1 MSRQGS
7 LRVPVFV
14 THRKEAGFR
23 LRCLFLPEIE
33 ATAVRYE
40 AALNK
45 LRQAVV
51 RHFQGTR
58 SSRTTLDERLWLGFA
73 PELRFELV
81 PLGFDSGRRWVEGAF
96 AAAHFSVA
104 GRRYAC
110 LPQLDGMV
118 ADLGES
124 QLDKAQRTERLVA
137 ALQAWFRDKRKD
149 LGDAFDPQRYLAA
162 PNDELGELELSL
174 HLAHGPFPFE
184 SDHDRR
190 SALRDD
196 GIGDGPSEMARA
208 ALDLNDLYPD
218 ALTRAI
224 LRDDMVEELG
234 RAIYRTGSGS
244 SSGDGGAGAI
254 VLVGPRGAGKTA
266 LVHGALRRYIDSETG
281 RDRERLQKTWHLDP
295 MRVISGMSVI
305 GQWQRRMAVLL
316 QHLQFRL
323 RDEFRIAKPDHL
335 YCDNL
340 VALLSIGKSAQN
352 TLTLADVLRPL
363 LEKRAFTMI
372 GEATP
377 EAWQKVQQR
386 DRRFADLFRV
396 IRVEPPPRATAIRI
410 VNWHRAELEQQHA
423 CRIGAGAVAELLKM
437 ERRFAADEVLPGS
450 AIRLLDRLAV
460 RHARGE
466 VGRAEVLAAYT
477 ATYHFREK
485 LFSRQVGLAPAEAA
499 AHFAARLIGQ
509 PEARAQ
515 LVDVVALVK
524 SGLAAPGKPLSS
536 LLFIGPTGV
545 GKSEA
550 AKLLADFLFEDE
562 GGLVRFDMNEYV
574 DGDAAGRL
582 IGDAHRPDGQLT
594 AAVRQRRAC
603 VLLLDEIEKA
613 HPSVHDL
620 LLQVLG
626 EGRLTDALGRT
637 TDFSQCVVVLT
648 SNLGAG
654 AASRHTGFVRQAADV
669 AHTYREAVERFFRP
683 EFLNRIDQVVGFTPL
698 SAQDIAA
705 IARLQ
710 LERVLARDGFV
721 RRLTFLNVSAEA
733 LDHLARLGHDEAL
746 GARALKR
753 GIERALTR
761 PIAHRLAASHSG
773 QPMLLDVAFDTALGD
788 GGLAT
793 RATLLDYARQ
803 RTVLLPEDTG
813 AAGYRQLAATA
824 DALQERLR
832 AQIDTGP
839 PEADA
844 LALRALQV
852 RLDPLREVLARR
864 SWDLSERR
872 AAPVRAVKQ
881 LPPRARD
888 WRFMG
893 RPMTDMLAAQ
903 HDIHELFEQLLAG
916 SQPLRGADAEL
927 VRWQLEID
935 QLARRADSLAR
946 HGIERVGLEIVP
958 LQTGAG
964 ELAVK
969 AAWADYAALIAQ
981 LDVHELASPRAGMRC
996 FEGVGLRDAFGG
1008 ECGLHL
1014 WYVGDDRPLPLAV
1027 RLLPMDGEDNE
1038 DSEDNDDSGTAPVLP
1053 TEIVRLRLEPA
1064 RPGDHRRLTDL
1075 RSGRVRKFNGPLS
1088 EDDWRLL
1095 LWDGRAAQD

>member
-1 MSRQGS
+1 MSGRGS
-7 LRVPVFV
+7 LRIPVFV
-14 THRKEAGFR
+14 THRKEAGYR
-23 LRCLFLPEIE
+23 LRCLFLPEID
-33 ATAVRYE
+33 ATAMRYE

-51 RHFQGTR
+51 HHFRGTR
-58 SSRTTLDERLWLGFA
+58 STRATLDERLWLGFA
-73 PELRFELV
+73 PDLRFELV

-96 AAAHFSVA
+96 AAAHFTV
-104 GRRYAC
+104 GERRYAC

-124 QLDKAQRTERLVA
+124 HLDKAQRTERLVA
-137 ALQAWFRDKRKD
+137 SIQAWFREQRKER
-149 LGDAFDPQRYLAA
+149 GDAFDPQRYLAA
-162 PNDELGELELSL
+162 PNDELGELEISM
-174 HLAHGPFPFE
+174 HLAQGRFPFE
-184 SDHDRR
+184 SEHDLRA
-190 SALRDD
+190 ALRDD
-196 GIGDGPSEMARA
+196 GIGDGPTEMARA
-208 ALDLNDLYPD
+208 AVDLNDLYPD
-218 ALTRAI
+218 ELTRAI
-224 LRDDMVEELG
+224 LRDDAIEELG
-234 RAIYRTGSGS
+234 RAIYRP
-244 SSGDGGAGAI
+244 DGGAGAI

-266 LVHGALRRYIDSETG
+266 LVHGALRQFMVSETG
-281 RDRERLQKTWHLDP
+281 RDRAKLQKIWHLDP

-323 RDEFRIAKPDHL
+323 RDDFRIFKPDHL

-340 VALLSIGKSAQN
+340 VALLAIGKSSQN

-396 IRVEPPPRATAIRI
+396 IRVEPPSREAAIRI
-410 VNWHRAELEQQHA
+410 VGWRRAELERQHE
-423 CRIGAGAVAELLKM
+423 CRIAAGAVAELLKM
-437 ERRFAADEVLPGS
+437 ERRFAADEVMPGS
-450 AIRLLDRLAV
+450 AIRVLDRLAV

-477 ATYHFREK
+477 AAYHFREK
-485 LFSRQVGLAPAEAA
+485 LFSRQIGLAPAEAA

-515 LVDVVALVK
+515 LVDVVALIK

-574 DGDAAGRL
+574 DGDATGRL
-582 IGDAHRPDGQLT
+582 IGDAYRPDGQLT

-654 AASRHTGFVRQAADV
+654 AASRHTGFVRQQANV

-698 SAQDIAA
+698 GADDIAA

-721 RRLTFLNVSAEA
+721 RRLTFLNVSAQA
-733 LDHLARLGHDEAL
+733 LDHLARLGHDETL

-753 GIERALTR
+753 GIERALTQ
-761 PIAHRLAASHSG
+761 PIAQRLAASHSG
-773 QPMLLDVAFDTALGD
+773 QPMLLDVAFGE
-788 GGLAT
+788 GGLTT
-793 RATLLDYARQ
+793 RATVLDYATR

-813 AAGYRQLAATA
+813 SAAGYQALAAVA
-824 DALQERLR
+824 DALHERLR
-832 AQIDTGP
+832 AQLDTAP
-839 PEADA
+839 VEAEA

-852 RLDPLREVLARR
+852 RLDPLREVLSRR

-872 AAPVRAVKQ
+872 VAPGRTVKQ
-881 LPPRARD
+881 SQPRPRE
-888 WRFMG
+888 WREASRQQALDDLMV
-893 RPMTDMLAAQ
+893 Q
-903 HDIHELFEQLLAG
+903 QDIREFFEQLFAG
-916 SQPLRGADAEL
+916 ALPVRGMDTEL

-935 QLARRADSLAR
+935 ELASRADSLGR
-946 HGIERVGLEIVP
+946 HGIERVAVEIMP

-964 ELAVK
+964 EAAVET
-969 AAWADYAALIAQ
+969 AWADYATLIAQ
-981 LDVHELASPRAGMRC
+981 LDLHELPSPRASVRC
-996 FEGVGLRDAFGG
+996 FEGIGLRDAFGG
-1008 ECGLHL
+1008 ECGIHL
-1014 WYVGDDRPLPLAV
+1014 WYAGDDRPLPLAV
-1027 RLLPMDGEDNE
+1027 RLLSAELA
-1038 DSEDNDDSGTAPVLP
+1038 APDAAPAPLP
-1053 TEIVRLRLEPA
+1053 TEIVRIRLEPA

-1075 RSGRVRKFNGPLS
+1075 RSGRVRKFSGPLT
-1088 EDDWRLL
+1088 EEDWRLL
-1095 LWDGRAAQD
+1095 LWDGRAAARAPAAQD

>member
-1 MSRQGS
+1 MSGRGS
-7 LRVPVFV
+7 LRIPVFV
-14 THRKEAGFR
+14 THRKEAGYR
-23 LRCLFLPEIE
+23 LRCLFLPEID
-33 ATAVRYE
+33 ATAMRYE

-51 RHFQGTR
+51 HHFRGTR
-58 SSRTTLDERLWLGFA
+58 STRATLDERLWLGFA
-73 PELRFELV
+73 PDLRFELV
-81 PLGFDSGRRWVEGAF
+81 PLGFDSGRRWIEGAF
-96 AAAHFSVA
+96 AAAHFTVGA
-104 GRRYAC
+104 RRYAC

-118 ADLGES
+118 ADLGELH
-124 QLDKAQRTERLVA
+124 LDKAQRTERLVA
-137 ALQAWFRDKRKD
+137 GIQAWFREQRKER
-149 LGDAFDPQRYLAA
+149 GDAFDPQRYLAA
-162 PNDELGELELSL
+162 PTDELGELEISM
-174 HLAHGPFPFE
+174 HLAQGRFPFE
-184 SDHDRR
+184 SEHDLR
-190 SALRDD
+190 AAMRDD
-196 GIGDGPSEMARA
+196 GIGDGPTEMARA
-208 ALDLNDLYPD
+208 AVDLNDLYPD
-218 ALTRAI
+218 ELNQAI
-224 LRDDMVEELG
+224 LRDEAIEELG
-234 RAIYRTGSGS
+234 RAIYRP
-244 SSGDGGAGAI
+244 DGGAGAI

-266 LVHGALRRYIDSETG
+266 LVHGALRQFMVSETG
-281 RDRERLQKTWHLDP
+281 RDRAKLQKIWHLDP

-323 RDEFRIAKPDHL
+323 RDDFRIARPDHL

-340 VALLSIGKSAQN
+340 VALLAIGKSSQN

-396 IRVEPPPRATAIRI
+396 IRVDPPPREAAIRI
-410 VNWHRAELEQQHA
+410 VAWRRAELERQHE
-423 CRIGAGAVAELLKM
+423 CRISAAAVAELLKM

-450 AIRLLDRLAV
+450 AIRVLDRLAV

-477 ATYHFREK
+477 AAYHFREK
-485 LFSRQVGLAPAEAA
+485 LFSRQIGLAPAEAA

-515 LVDVVALVK
+515 LVDVVALIK

-550 AKLLADFLFEDE
+550 AKLLADYLFEDE

-574 DGDAAGRL
+574 DGDAPGRL
-582 IGDAHRPDGQLT
+582 IGDAYRPDGQLT

-648 SNLGAG
+648 SNLGAA
-654 AASRHTGFVRQAADV
+654 AASRHTGFVRQEADV

-698 SAQDIAA
+698 GADDIAA

-721 RRLTFLNVSAEA
+721 RRLTFLNVSAQA
-733 LDHLARLGHDEAL
+733 LDHLARLGHDETL

-753 GIERALTR
+753 GIERALTQ
-761 PIAHRLAASHSG
+761 PIAQRLASSHSG
-773 QPMLLDVAFDTALGD
+773 QPMLLDVSFGE
-788 GGLAT
+788 GGLKT
-793 RATLLDYARQ
+793 RATVLDYAVR
-803 RTVLLPEDTG
+803 RAVPLPEDTG
-813 AAGYRQLAATA
+813 SAAGYQALAGIA
-824 DALQERLR
+824 DALHERLR
-832 AQIDTGP
+832 AQLDAAP
-839 PEADA
+839 AEPEA

-872 AAPVRAVKQ
+872 VAPGRTVKQ
-881 LPPRARD
+881 NQPRPRE
-888 WRFMG
+888 WRVASRQQALDELMV
-893 RPMTDMLAAQ
+893 Q
-903 HDIHELFEQLLAG
+903 QDIREFFEQLFAG
-916 SQPLRGADAEL
+916 ASPVRGMDTEL

-935 QLARRADSLAR
+935 QLASRADSLGR
-946 HGIERVGLEIVP
+946 HGIERVAVEIVP

-964 ELAVK
+964 EATVRT
-969 AAWADYAALIAQ
+969 AWADYAALIAQ
-981 LDVHELASPRAGMRC
+981 LDLHELPSPRAGVRC
-996 FEGVGLRDAFGG
+996 FEGIGLRDAFGG
-1008 ECGLHL
+1008 ECGIHL
-1014 WYVGDDRPLPLAV
+1014 WYAGDDRPLPLAV
-1027 RLLPMDGEDNE
+1027 RLLSAEPDA
-1038 DSEDNDDSGTAPVLP
+1038 APEPLP
-1053 TEIVRLRLEPA
+1053 TEIVRIRLEPA

-1075 RSGRVRKFNGPLS
+1075 RSGRVRKFSGPLT
-1088 EDDWRLL
+1088 EEDWRLM
-1095 LWDGRAAQD
+1095 LWDNRAAGRAPAAQD

>member
-1 MSRQGS
+1 MSGRGS
-7 LRVPVFV
+7 LRIPVFV
-14 THRKEAGFR
+14 THRKEAGYR
-23 LRCLFLPEIE
+23 LRCLFLPEID
-33 ATAVRYE
+33 ATAMRYE

-51 RHFQGTR
+51 HHFRGTR
-58 SSRTTLDERLWLGFA
+58 STRATLDERLWLGFA

-81 PLGFDSGRRWVEGAF
+81 PLGFDSGRRWIEGAF
-96 AAAHFSVA
+96 AAAHFTVGA
-104 GRRYAC
+104 RRYAC

-118 ADLGES
+118 ADLGELH
-124 QLDKAQRTERLVA
+124 LDKGQRTERLVA
-137 ALQAWFRDKRKD
+137 SIQAWFREQRKER
-149 LGDAFDPQRYLAA
+149 GDAFDPQRCLAA
-162 PNDELGELELSL
+162 PNDELGELEISM
-174 HLAHGPFPFE
+174 HLAQGRFPFE
-184 SDHDRR
+184 SEHDLR
-190 SALRDD
+190 AAMRDD
-196 GIGDGPSEMARA
+196 GIGDGPTEMARA
-208 ALDLNDLYPD
+208 AVDLNDLYPD
-218 ALTRAI
+218 ELTQAI
-224 LRDDMVEELG
+224 LRDEAIEELG
-234 RAIYRTGSGS
+234 RAIYRP
-244 SSGDGGAGAI
+244 DGGAGAI

-266 LVHGALRRYIDSETG
+266 LVHGALRQFMVSETG
-281 RDRERLQKTWHLDP
+281 RDRAKLQKIWHLDP

-323 RDEFRIAKPDHL
+323 RDDFRIARPDHL

-340 VALLSIGKSAQN
+340 VALLAIGKSSQN

-396 IRVEPPPRATAIRI
+396 IRVDPPPREAAIRI
-410 VNWHRAELEQQHA
+410 VAWRRAELERQHE
-423 CRIGAGAVAELLKM
+423 CRISAAAVAELLKM

-450 AIRLLDRLAV
+450 AIRVLDRLAV

-477 ATYHFREK
+477 AAYHFREK
-485 LFSRQVGLAPAEAA
+485 LFSRQIGLAPAEAA

-515 LVDVVALVK
+515 LVDVIALIK

-550 AKLLADFLFEDE
+550 AKLLADYLFEDE

-574 DGDAAGRL
+574 DGDATGRL
-582 IGDAHRPDGQLT
+582 IGDAYRPDGQLT

-648 SNLGAG
+648 SNLGAA
-654 AASRHTGFVRQAADV
+654 AASRHTGFVRQEADV

-698 SAQDIAA
+698 GADDIAA

-721 RRLTFLNVSAEA
+721 RRLTFLNVSAQA
-733 LDHLARLGHDEAL
+733 LDHLARLGHDETL

-753 GIERALTR
+753 GIERALTQ
-761 PIAHRLAASHSG
+761 PIAQRLASSHSG
-773 QPMLLDVAFDTALGD
+773 QPMLLDVSFGE
-788 GGLAT
+788 GGLTT
-793 RATLLDYARQ
+793 RATVLDYAVR
-803 RTVLLPEDTG
+803 RAVPLPEDTG
-813 AAGYRQLAATA
+813 SAAGYQALAGIA
-824 DALQERLR
+824 DALHERLR
-832 AQIDTGP
+832 AQLDAAP
-839 PEADA
+839 AEPEA

-872 AAPVRAVKQ
+872 VAPGRTVKQ
-881 LPPRARD
+881 NQPRPRE
-888 WRFMG
+888 WRVASRQQALDELMV
-893 RPMTDMLAAQ
+893 Q
-903 HDIHELFEQLLAG
+903 QDIREFFEQLFAG
-916 SQPLRGADAEL
+916 ASPVRGMDTEL

-935 QLARRADSLAR
+935 QLASRADSLGR
-946 HGIERVGLEIVP
+946 HGIERVAVEIVP

-964 ELAVK
+964 EATVRT
-969 AAWADYAALIAQ
+969 AWADYAALIAQ
-981 LDVHELASPRAGMRC
+981 LDLHELPSPRAGVRC
-996 FEGVGLRDAFGG
+996 FEGIGLRDAFGG
-1008 ECGLHL
+1008 ECGIHL
-1014 WYVGDDRPLPLAV
+1014 WYAGDDRPLPLAV
-1027 RLLPMDGEDNE
+1027 RLLSAEPDA
-1038 DSEDNDDSGTAPVLP
+1038 APEPLP
-1053 TEIVRLRLEPA
+1053 TEIVRIRLEPA

-1075 RSGRVRKFNGPLS
+1075 RSGRVRKFSGPLT
-1088 EDDWRLL
+1088 EEDWRLM
-1095 LWDGRAAQD
+1095 LWDSRAAGRAPAAQD

>member
-1 MSRQGS
+1 MSGRGS
-7 LRVPVFV
+7 LRIPVFV
-14 THRKEAGFR
+14 THRKEAGYR
-23 LRCLFLPEIE
+23 LRCLFLPEID
-33 ATAVRYE
+33 ATAARYE
-40 AALNK
+40 VALNK
-45 LRQAVV
+45 LRQAIVH
-51 RHFQGTR
+51 HFLGTR
-58 SSRTTLDERLWLGFA
+58 STRATLDERLWLSFA

-96 AAAHFSVA
+96 AAAHFTID

-110 LPQLDGMV
+110 LPQLDGLV

-124 QLDKAQRTERLVA
+124 HLDKAERTERLVA
-137 ALQAWFRDKRKD
+137 GIQAWFREQRKER
-149 LGDAFDPQRYLAA
+149 GDAFDPLRYLAA
-162 PNDELGELELSL
+162 PNDELGELEISM
-174 HLAHGPFPFE
+174 HLAQGRFPFE
-184 SDHDRR
+184 SEHDLRT
-190 SALRDD
+190 AMRDD
-196 GIGDGPSEMARA
+196 GIGDGPTEMARA
-208 ALDLNDLYPD
+208 AVDLNDLYPD
-218 ALTRAI
+218 GLTRAI
-224 LRDDMVEELG
+224 LRDDAIEELG
-234 RAIYRTGSGS
+234 RAIYRP
-244 SSGDGGAGAI
+244 DGGAGAI

-266 LVHGALRRYIDSETG
+266 LVHGALQRFMVCETG
-281 RDRERLQKTWHLDP
+281 RDRAKLQKIWQLDP

-323 RDEFRIAKPDHL
+323 RDDFRIAKPDHL

-340 VALLSIGKSAQN
+340 VALLAIGKSSQN

-386 DRRFADLFRV
+386 DRRFAELFRV
-396 IRVEPPPRATAIRI
+396 IRVEPPSRAAAIRM
-410 VNWHRAELEQQHA
+410 VGWRRAELERQHE

-450 AIRLLDRLAV
+450 AIRVLDRLAV

-477 ATYHFREK
+477 AAYHFREK

-515 LVDVVALVK
+515 LVDVVALIK

-582 IGDAHRPDGQLT
+582 IGDAYRPDGQLT

-648 SNLGAG
+648 SNLGAS
-654 AASRHTGFVRQAADV
+654 AASRHTGFVRQEADA

-698 SAQDIAA
+698 GADDIAA

-721 RRLTFLNVSAEA
+721 RRLTFLNVSAQA
-733 LDHLARLGHDEAL
+733 LDHLARLGHDETL

-753 GIERALTR
+753 GIERALTQ
-761 PIAHRLAASHSG
+761 PIAQRLAASHSG
-773 QPMLLDVAFDTALGD
+773 QPMLLDVAFGEGALT
-788 GGLAT
+788 T
-793 RATLLDYARQ
+793 RATVLDYAAR
-803 RTVLLPEDTG
+803 RAVPLPEDTG
-813 AAGYRQLAATA
+813 SAAGYQALAAVA
-824 DALQERLR
+824 DALRERLR
-832 AQIDTGP
+832 AQLDAAP
-839 PEADA
+839 AEAEA

-864 SWDLSERR
+864 SWDLAERR
-872 AAPVRAVKQ
+872 IAPGRAVKQ
-881 LPPRARD
+881 NQPRPREWRATGHQQVLDDLVAQQDIRD
-888 WRFMG
+888 F
-893 RPMTDMLAAQ
+893 
-903 HDIHELFEQLLAG
+903 FEQLFAG
-916 SQPLRGADAEL
+916 ASPLRGMDTEL

-935 QLARRADSLAR
+935 LLASRADSLGR
-946 HGIERVGLEIVP
+946 HGIERVAVEILP

-964 ELAVK
+964 EAAVQT
-969 AAWADYAALIAQ
+969 AWADYAALIAQ
-981 LDVHELASPRAGMRC
+981 LDLHELPSPRAACAASKASACAMRSP
-996 FEGVGLRDAFGG
+996 GNA
-1008 ECGLHL
+1008 
-1014 WYVGDDRPLPLAV
+1014 A
-1027 RLLPMDGEDNE
+1027 
-1038 DSEDNDDSGTAPVLP
+1038 STSGTPATTGRCRWRCGCCPRRRMRMPMRSPCRCPPRSCGCAWSPRAPATTAV
-1053 TEIVRLRLEPA
+1053 
-1064 RPGDHRRLTDL
+1064 
-1075 RSGRVRKFNGPLS
+1075 
-1088 EDDWRLL
+1088 
-1095 LWDGRAAQD
+1095 

>member
-1 MSRQGS
+1 MSGQGS

-40 AALNK
+40 LALNK

-58 SSRTTLDERLWLGFA
+58 SSRDTLDERLWLSFS

-110 LPQLDGMV
+110 LPQLDALV
-118 ADLGES
+118 ADLGEPH
-124 QLDKAQRTERLVA
+124 LDKSQRTERLVA
-137 ALQAWFRDKRKD
+137 AIQAWFREQRKD
-149 LGDAFDPQRYLAA
+149 LGDAFDPQRYLAS
-162 PNDELGELELSL
+162 PNDELGELELSM
-174 HLAHGPFPFE
+174 HLAQGHFPFE
-184 SDHDRR
+184 SGHDRR
-190 SALRDD
+190 SAMRDD

-208 ALDLNDLYPD
+208 AVDLNDLYPD
-218 ALTRAI
+218 ALARAI
-224 LRDDMVEELG
+224 LRDDAVEELR
-234 RAIYRTGSGS
+234 RAIYRGEGA
-244 SSGDGGAGAI
+244 GGAEGGAGAI

-266 LVHGALRRYIDSETG
+266 LVHGALRRQIDIETG
-281 RDRERLQKTWHLDP
+281 RDRQRMQKIWHLDP
-295 MRVISGMSVI
+295 MRVISGMSII

-316 QHLQFRL
+316 QYLQFRL
-323 RDEFRIAKPDHL
+323 RDDFRIARPDHL

-340 VALLSIGKSAQN
+340 VALMAIGKSSQN

-396 IRVEPPPRATAIRI
+396 IRVEAPPRATAIRI
-410 VNWHRAELEQQHA
+410 VNWRRAELEQQHE
-423 CRIGAGAVAELLKM
+423 CRIEAGAVAELLKM

-450 AIRLLDRLAV
+450 AIRVLDRLAV

-509 PEARAQ
+509 GEARAR

-550 AKLLADFLFEDE
+550 AKLLADFLFADE

-574 DGDAAGRL
+574 DGDATGRL
-582 IGDAHRPDGQLT
+582 IGDVHRPDGQLT

-620 LLQVLG
+620 LLQLLG
-626 EGRLTDALGRT
+626 EGRLTDAMGRT

-648 SNLGAG
+648 SNLGAS
-654 AASRHTGFVRQAADV
+654 AASRHTGFVRQAGDV

-698 SAQDIAA
+698 AADDIAT

-753 GIERALTR
+753 GIERALTQ
-761 PIAHRLAASHSG
+761 PIAQRLAASHSG
-773 QPMLLDVAFDTALGD
+773 QPMLLDVAFDGAPGE
-788 GGLAT
+788 GALAT
-793 RATLLDYARQ
+793 RATVLDYAKQ
-803 RTVLLPEDTG
+803 RTVALPGDAG
-813 AAGYRQLAATA
+813 SAADYQRLAAAA
-824 DALQERLR
+824 DALHGRLR
-832 AQIDTGP
+832 GQLDAGP
-839 PEADA
+839 PDAQA

-872 AAPVRAVKQ
+872 AAPVRTVKQ

-888 WRFMG
+888 WRCMG

-916 SQPLRGADAEL
+916 SQPLRGADAEA

-946 HGIERVGLEIVP
+946 HGIERIGVEIVP

-964 ELAVK
+964 EAAVK
-969 AAWADYAALIAQ
+969 TAWADYAALVAQ
-981 LDVHELASPRAGMRC
+981 LDLHELPSPRAGVRC
-996 FEGVGLRDAFGG
+996 FEGIGLRDAFAG
-1008 ECGLHL
+1008 ECGIHL

-1027 RLLPMDGEDNE
+1027 RLLPMEDRA
-1038 DSEDNDDSGTAPVLP
+1038 DASPPPLP

-1064 RPGDHRRLTDL
+1064 RPGDHRRLSDL
-1075 RSGRVRKFNGPLS
+1075 RSGRVRKFSGPLS

-1095 LWDGRAAQD
+1095 LWDARAAQD

>member
-1 MSRQGS
+1 MSGRGS
-7 LRVPVFV
+7 LRIPVFV
-14 THRKEAGFR
+14 THRKEAGYR
-23 LRCLFLPEIE
+23 LRCLFLPEID
-33 ATAVRYE
+33 ATAMRYE
-40 AALNK
+40 TALNK

-51 RHFQGTR
+51 HHFRGTR
-58 SSRTTLDERLWLGFA
+58 STRATLDERLWLGFS

-96 AAAHFSVA
+96 AAAHFTVG

-110 LPQLDGMV
+110 LPQLDGTV

-124 QLDKAQRTERLVA
+124 HLDKAQRTERLVA
-137 ALQAWFRDKRKD
+137 SIQAWFREQRKER
-149 LGDAFDPQRYLAA
+149 GDAFDPQRYLAA
-162 PNDELGELELSL
+162 PNDELGELEISM
-174 HLAHGPFPFE
+174 HLAQGRFPFE
-184 SDHDRR
+184 SEHDLRA
-190 SALRDD
+190 ALRDD
-196 GIGDGPSEMARA
+196 GIGDGPTEMARA
-208 ALDLNDLYPD
+208 AVDLNDLYPD
-218 ALTRAI
+218 ELTQAI
-224 LRDDMVEELG
+224 LRDDAIEELD
-234 RAIYRTGSGS
+234 RAIYRP
-244 SSGDGGAGAI
+244 DGGAGAI

-266 LVHGALRRYIDSETG
+266 LVHGALRQFMASETG
-281 RDRERLQKTWHLDP
+281 RDRAKLQKIWHLDP

-323 RDEFRIAKPDHL
+323 RDDFRIAKPDHL

-340 VALLSIGKSAQN
+340 VALLAIGKSSQN

-396 IRVEPPPRATAIRI
+396 IRVEPPSRETAIRI
-410 VNWHRAELEQQHA
+410 VGWRRAELERQHE
-423 CRIGAGAVAELLKM
+423 CRIAAGAVAELLKM

-450 AIRLLDRLAV
+450 AIRVLERLAV
-460 RHARGE
+460 RHARAE

-477 ATYHFREK
+477 AAYHFREK
-485 LFSRQVGLAPAEAA
+485 LFSRQIGLAPAEAA

-515 LVDVVALVK
+515 LVDVVALIK

-574 DGDAAGRL
+574 DGDATGRL
-582 IGDAHRPDGQLT
+582 IGDAYRPDGQLT

-613 HPSVHDL
+613 HHSVHDL

-654 AASRHTGFVRQAADV
+654 AASRHTGFVRQQADV

-698 SAQDIAA
+698 GADDIAA

-721 RRLTFLNVSAEA
+721 RRLTFLNVSAQA
-733 LDHLARLGHDEAL
+733 LDHLARLGHDETL

-753 GIERALTR
+753 GIERALTQ
-761 PIAHRLAASHSG
+761 PIAQRLAASHSG
-773 QPMLLDVAFDTALGD
+773 QPMLLDVAFGE
-788 GGLAT
+788 GGLTT
-793 RATLLDYARQ
+793 RATVLDYATR
-803 RTVLLPEDTG
+803 RTVPLPEDAG
-813 AAGYRQLAATA
+813 SAAGYQALAAVA
-824 DALQERLR
+824 DALHERLR
-832 AQIDTGP
+832 AQLDAAP
-839 PEADA
+839 AEPEA

-872 AAPVRAVKQ
+872 VTPGRAVKQ
-881 LPPRARD
+881 SLPRPREWRQTGHQQAFDELMAQQDMRD
-888 WRFMG
+888 F
-893 RPMTDMLAAQ
+893 
-903 HDIHELFEQLLAG
+903 FEQLFAG
-916 SQPLRGADAEL
+916 ASPVRGMDTEL

-935 QLARRADSLAR
+935 QLASRADSLGR
-946 HGIERVGLEIVP
+946 HGIERVAVEIMP

-964 ELAVK
+964 ETAVET
-969 AAWADYAALIAQ
+969 AWADYATLIAQ
-981 LDVHELASPRAGMRC
+981 LDLHELPSPRAGVRC
-996 FEGVGLRDAFGG
+996 FEGIGLRDAFGG
-1008 ECGLHL
+1008 ECGIHL

-1027 RLLPMDGEDNE
+1027 RLLSVEQA
-1038 DSEDNDDSGTAPVLP
+1038 APDAAPAPLP
-1053 TEIVRLRLEPA
+1053 TEIVRIRLEPA

-1075 RSGRVRKFNGPLS
+1075 RSGRVRKFSGPLT
-1088 EDDWRLL
+1088 EEDWRLL
-1095 LWDGRAAQD
+1095 MWDGRAAARTSAAQD

>member
-1 MSRQGS
+1 MSGRGS
-7 LRVPVFV
+7 LRIPVFV
-14 THRKEAGFR
+14 THRKEAGYR
-23 LRCLFLPEIE
+23 LRCLFLPEID
-33 ATAVRYE
+33 ATAMRYE

-51 RHFQGTR
+51 HHFRGTR
-58 SSRTTLDERLWLGFA
+58 STRATLDERLWLGFA

-81 PLGFDSGRRWVEGAF
+81 PLGFDSGRRWIEGAF
-96 AAAHFSVA
+96 AAAHFTVGA
-104 GRRYAC
+104 RRYAC

-118 ADLGES
+118 ADLGELH
-124 QLDKAQRTERLVA
+124 LDKGQRTERLVA
-137 ALQAWFRDKRKD
+137 SIQAWFREQRKER
-149 LGDAFDPQRYLAA
+149 GDAFDPQRCLAA
-162 PNDELGELELSL
+162 PNDELGELEISM
-174 HLAHGPFPFE
+174 HLAQGRFPFE
-184 SDHDRR
+184 SEHDLR
-190 SALRDD
+190 AAMRDD
-196 GIGDGPSEMARA
+196 GIGDGPTEMARA
-208 ALDLNDLYPD
+208 AVDLNDLYPD
-218 ALTRAI
+218 ELTQAI
-224 LRDDMVEELG
+224 LRDEAIEELG
-234 RAIYRTGSGS
+234 RAIYRP
-244 SSGDGGAGAI
+244 DGGAGAI

-266 LVHGALRRYIDSETG
+266 LVHGALRQFMVSETG
-281 RDRERLQKTWHLDP
+281 RDRAKLQKIWHLDP

-323 RDEFRIAKPDHL
+323 RDDFRIARPDHL

-340 VALLSIGKSAQN
+340 VALLAIGKSSQN

-396 IRVEPPPRATAIRI
+396 IRVDPPPREAAIRI
-410 VNWHRAELEQQHA
+410 VAWRRAELERQHE
-423 CRIGAGAVAELLKM
+423 CRISAAAVAELLKM

-450 AIRLLDRLAV
+450 AIRVLDRLAV

-477 ATYHFREK
+477 AAYHFREK
-485 LFSRQVGLAPAEAA
+485 LFSRQIGLAPAEAA

-515 LVDVVALVK
+515 LVDVIALIK

-550 AKLLADFLFEDE
+550 AKLLADYLFEDE

-574 DGDAAGRL
+574 DGDATGRL
-582 IGDAHRPDGQLT
+582 IGDAYRPDGQLT

-648 SNLGAG
+648 SNLGAA
-654 AASRHTGFVRQAADV
+654 AASRHTGFVRQEADV

-698 SAQDIAA
+698 GADDIAA

-721 RRLTFLNVSAEA
+721 RRLTFLNVSAQA
-733 LDHLARLGHDEAL
+733 LDHLARLGHDETL

-753 GIERALTR
+753 GIERALTQ
-761 PIAHRLAASHSG
+761 PIAQRLASSHSG
-773 QPMLLDVAFDTALGD
+773 QPMLLDVSFGE
-788 GGLAT
+788 GGLTT
-793 RATLLDYARQ
+793 RATVLDYAVR
-803 RTVLLPEDTG
+803 RAVPLPEDTG
-813 AAGYRQLAATA
+813 SAAGYQALAGIA
-824 DALQERLR
+824 DALHERLR
-832 AQIDTGP
+832 AQLDAAP
-839 PEADA
+839 AEPEA

-872 AAPVRAVKQ
+872 VAPGRTVKQ
-881 LPPRARD
+881 NQPRPRE
-888 WRFMG
+888 WRVASRQQALDELMV
-893 RPMTDMLAAQ
+893 Q
-903 HDIHELFEQLLAG
+903 QDIREFFEQLFAG
-916 SQPLRGADAEL
+916 ASPVRGMDTEL

-935 QLARRADSLAR
+935 QLASRADSLGR
-946 HGIERVGLEIVP
+946 HGIERVAVEIVP

-964 ELAVK
+964 EATVRT
-969 AAWADYAALIAQ
+969 AWADYAALIAQ
-981 LDVHELASPRAGMRC
+981 LDLHELPSPRAGVRC
-996 FEGVGLRDAFGG
+996 FEGIGLRDA
-1008 ECGLHL
+1008 
-1014 WYVGDDRPLPLAV
+1014 A
-1027 RLLPMDGEDNE
+1027 
-1038 DSEDNDDSGTAPVLP
+1038 STSGT
-1053 TEIVRLRLEPA
+1053 PA
-1064 RPGDHRRLTDL
+1064 TTGRCRWRCGCCPRSLMPHRNRCPP
-1075 RSGRVRKFNGPLS
+1075 RSCASAWSPRGQATTG
-1088 EDDWRLL
+1088 
-1095 LWDGRAAQD
+1095 A

>member
-1 MSRQGS
+1 MSGQGS

-14 THRKEAGFR
+14 THRKDAGFR
-23 LRCLFLPEIE
+23 LRCLFLPEID
-33 ATAVRYE
+33 ATAARYE
-40 AALNK
+40 TALNK

-58 SSRTTLDERLWLGFA
+58 SARATLDERLWLGFA

-96 AAAHFSVA
+96 AAAHFSVG

-110 LPQLDGMV
+110 LPQLDGTV
-118 ADLGES
+118 ADLGEPH
-124 QLDKAQRTERLVA
+124 LDKAQRTERLVA
-137 ALQAWFRDKRKD
+137 RIQAWFREQRKE

-162 PNDELGELELSL
+162 PNDELGELELSM
-174 HLAHGPFPFE
+174 HLAQGRFPFE
-184 SDHDRR
+184 SAHDRR

-208 ALDLNDLYPD
+208 AVDLNALYPD

-224 LRDDMVEELG
+224 LRDDMVEALG
-234 RAIYRTGSGS
+234 RAIYRQDPGAG
-244 SSGDGGAGAI
+244 GAGGAGAI

-266 LVHGALRRYIDSETG
+266 LVHGALRRHIEGGTG
-281 RDRERLQKTWHLDP
+281 RDRERLQKIWHLDP
-295 MRVISGMSVI
+295 MRVISGMSII

-323 RDEFRIAKPDHL
+323 RDDFRIARPDHL

-340 VALLSIGKSAQN
+340 VALLAIGKSSQN

-363 LEKRAFTMI
+363 LEQRAFTLI

-396 IRVEPPPRATAIRI
+396 VRVDAPPRDTAIRI
-410 VNWHRAELEQQHA
+410 VNWRRAELEQQHD
-423 CRIGAGAVAELLKM
+423 CRIAAGAVAELLKM

-450 AIRLLDRLAV
+450 AIRVLDRLAV

-477 ATYHFREK
+477 ATFHFREK
-485 LFSRQVGLAPAEAA
+485 LFSRQLGLAPAEAA
-499 AHFAARLIGQ
+499 AHFAARLVGQ

-574 DGDAAGRL
+574 DGDAAARL
-582 IGDAHRPDGQLT
+582 IGDAYRSDGQLT

-620 LLQVLG
+620 LLQLLG

-698 SAQDIAA
+698 AAHDIAA

-753 GIERALTR
+753 GIERALTQ
-761 PIAHRLAASHSG
+761 PIAHRLAGSHSG
-773 QPMLLDVAFDTALGD
+773 QPMLLDVAFEHGA
-788 GGLAT
+788 LAT
-793 RATLLDYARQ
+793 RATLLDYAPQ
-803 RTVLLPEDTG
+803 RTVPLPGDAGTP
-813 AAGYRQLAATA
+813 AGYRQLAATA
-824 DALQERLR
+824 DALHERLR
-832 AQIDTGP
+832 AQLDAGP
-839 PEADA
+839 AQAEA

-872 AAPVRAVKQ
+872 AAPVRAVKP
-881 LPPRARD
+881 LPPRSRD
-888 WRFMG
+888 WREMG

-916 SQPLRGADAEL
+916 AQPLRGADAEL

-946 HGIERVGLEIVP
+946 HGIERIAVDIAP

-964 ELAVK
+964 AAAVQ

-981 LDVHELASPRAGMRC
+981 LDLHELPSPRAGVRC
-996 FEGVGLRDAFGG
+996 FEGVGLRDAFAG
-1008 ECGLHL
+1008 ECGIHL

-1027 RLLPMDGEDNE
+1027 RLWPVEEGERGGEAAPLP
-1038 DSEDNDDSGTAPVLP
+1038 PLP

-1064 RPGDHRRLTDL
+1064 RPGDQRRLSDL

-1088 EDDWRLL
+1088 GDDWRLL
-1095 LWDGRAAQD
+1095 LWDGRAALAATPS